1 MKRTCLFL
9 LSFICLFSQAE
20 AQIDLSGTWQ
30 FALDRKG
37 NIKPD
42 AISLMRSSQRR
53 FSCQA
58 LRIRTKKAI
67 SPLKAKR
74 PPILRALGRIK
85 AERGISVKWRFL
97 RVGKVNPSISSW
109 NAQNLQRS
117 ISMANWLV
125 LRTTSLH
132 LRCLFSR
139 KY

>member
-1 MKRTCLFL
+1 MKRICLFL

-37 NIKPD
+37 NIK
-42 AISLMRSSQRR
+42 
-53 FSCQA
+53 
-58 LRIRTKKAI
+58 AI

-97 RVGKVNPSISSW
+97 QAGKANPSIYS
-109 NAQNLQRS
+109 
-117 ISMANWLV
+117 
-125 LRTTSLH
+125 
-132 LRCLFSR
+132 
-139 KY
+139 

>member
-1 MKRTCLFL
+1 MKRICLFL

-42 AISLMRSSQRR
+42 AIL
-53 FSCQA
+53 
-58 LRIRTKKAI
+58 TETI

-97 RVGKVNPSISSW
+97 RAGKANPSISS
-109 NAQNLQRS
+109 
-117 ISMANWLV
+117 
-125 LRTTSLH
+125 
-132 LRCLFSR
+132 
-139 KY
+139 